1 MLDGAMNRRIATLLC
16 ALAVTIMTSRAHA
29 WYLPEH
35 AEITR
40 KALEYDVPAPLRAE
54 IMRVVHA
61 AKLDVAHGLLP
72 LCETDTPLRSV
83 SLDDRVGGAPS
94 VACIPYNA
102 LPAIAG
108 DHSLQSNELIA
119 LMTERVP
126 RPFLEGHTV
135 ASMVVGTAAI
145 EWQRFLTD
153 APRAET
159 QKLVRHLDSTH
170 ALLDASEQADPG
182 SYERRRFTRDLDMRL
197 QLVDHLYVTR
207 AAGSKAHFQDA
218 AQSLGVLLANAV
230 AGDLNN
236 ALAQAMAH
244 HVRSIELAARARG
257 YRSAWGDARR
267 TEALLEHAFAVHF
280 VQDAFAAGH
289 MGTEH
294 SLDGSRERLQ
304 RHDFLNRNGIGATR
318 VLSASRCGATDATE
332 GALPSCWKAQG
343 DGYLD
348 LDNLRYVEE
357 ATARVQIEFALA
369 LAESP
374 RAIVDAMRASDACV
388 AWNRGVETNKNPTS
402 CADAYVG
409 PAPSTSAPADCDL
422 WRVASLLDPTPT
434 WTLPSDRVS
443 WHRMSAVSANDLI
456 ACTLHALDTVS
467 ANDAYEPPDAV
478 ADSGPTCG
486 AQPGVLT
493 AAALGS
499 PLEPCALCANET
511 CTAALKADDPA
522 NAACSTPGSKT
533 RLGDADVSLWRPLLT
548 AWPTTQ
554 ADVTT
559 LEGQRDQF
567 GQGFATQIAWGLAMH
582 TALDAPAPAAMGV
595 ELGGGISYRLDGILA
610 GRINRPA
617 AELNA
622 GISPMALSALDTRA
636 SLVSFAELRVPIPSL
651 CTLGVGLAF
660 RASGLVDGLDFPGGI
675 GPYGVRVYAI
685 VSPSDRPVFAGWD
698 VEIAY
703 LSLTR
708 AFKVATITVATP
720 TETEL
725 RVRAGK
731 LDLAGIGRNA
741 PHEVP
746 WSVSLELS
754 GGWAWFL

>member
-1 MLDGAMNRRIATLLC
+1 MLDASMRQIATLLC
-16 ALAVTIMTSRAHA
+16 ALAVTLTSARAHA
-29 WYLPEH
+29 WLLPEH

-40 KALEYDVPAPLRAE
+40 KALEDDVPVPLRDE
-54 IMRVVHA
+54 IMQVVRA
-61 AKLDVAHGLLP
+61 ARLDAAHGRLP
-72 LCETDTPLRSV
+72 LCDTDTPLR
-83 SLDDRVGGAPS
+83 LLPYDDMVGGAPT
-94 VACIPYNA
+94 VTCIPYNA
-102 LPAIAG
+102 LSAIAA
-108 DHSLQSNELIA
+108 DHSLQPNELIA
-119 LMTERVP
+119 LMTEIEA
-126 RPFLEGHTV
+126 RPLLRPHAV
-135 ASMVVGTAAI
+135 ASMVVGTAEI
-145 EWQRFLTD
+145 EWQHFLSD
-153 APRAET
+153 APRTET
-159 QKLVRHLDSTH
+159 RKLMMHLDSAH
-170 ALLDASEQADPG
+170 APIAASEQADPG
-182 SYERRRFTRDLDMRL
+182 SYARRTFTRDLDMRL
-197 QLVDHLYVTR
+197 QLVDHLYVSR

-267 TEALLEHAFAVHF
+267 TEALLEHAFALHF
-280 VQDAFAAGH
+280 IQDAFAAGH

-294 SLDGSRERLQ
+294 AMDDVRGRLR

-318 VLSASRCGATDATE
+318 ALAATRCDTTDVPL

-348 LDNLRYVEE
+348 LDNSLYVEE

-369 LAESP
+369 LSEDP
-374 RAIVDAMRASDACV
+374 RAIVDAMRASDECIEWQA
-388 AWNRGVETNKNPTS
+388 GVEKNKDATS

-409 PAPSTSAPADCDL
+409 RAASTSAPVNCDL
-422 WRVASLLDPTPT
+422 WRVATLLDPTPT
-434 WTLPSDRVS
+434 WTLPADRAS
-443 WHRMSAVSANDLI
+443 WHRMSAVSADNLL

-467 ANDAYEPPDAV
+467 VSDTYEPADKL
-478 ADSGPTCG
+478 ADSGPSCG
-486 AQPGVLT
+486 SQPGVLP
-493 AAALGS
+493 ARALGS
-499 PLEPCALCANET
+499 PLEPCALCADGK
-511 CTAALKADDPA
+511 CTAALTAEDPA
-522 NAACSTPGSKT
+522 NAACSTRAAKT
-533 RLGDADVSLWRPLLT
+533 RLGDPDVSLWRPLLT

-582 TALDAPAPAAMGV
+582 TGLAADAPAALAV

-617 AELNA
+617 AEFNV
-622 GISPMALSALDTRA
+622 GISPMALSAADTRA
-636 SLVSFAELRVPIPSL
+636 SVVAFAELRVPLPTFA
-651 CTLGVGLAF
+651 TLGVGYAF
-660 RASGLVDGLDFPGGI
+660 RASGLVDGLSFPGGI
-675 GPYGVRVYAI
+675 GPYGVRVYTI
-685 VSPSDRPVFAGWD
+685 VSPIDRPVFAGWD
-698 VEIAY
+698 VELAY

-708 AFKVATITVATP
+708 AFKVATITVAAP

-725 RVRAGK
+725 RVRVGK
-731 LDLAGIGRNA
+731 LDLAGIGKKA